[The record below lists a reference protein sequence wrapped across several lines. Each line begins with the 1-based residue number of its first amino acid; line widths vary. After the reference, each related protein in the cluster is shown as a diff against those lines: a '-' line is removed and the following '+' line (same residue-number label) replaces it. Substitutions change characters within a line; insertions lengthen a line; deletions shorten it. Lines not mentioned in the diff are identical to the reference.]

1 MPRPREST
9 NVFPK
14 ALCQAPATVP
24 HAYVSGEGAR
34 RDVRKGPSSPPR
46 DSSPEARGARVQGC
60 GGQLD
65 RGLCSP
71 GFGLGPDS
79 AGCSLPGV
87 VGEGRRERVGLA
99 EFGIGRPDLGRSPRV
114 PVRTQNFL
122 RLPAWSLGKA
132 SEPKLNLW
140 PLWSCF
146 LLHLE
151 SPRCEYRSVLA
162 PPLRGPLLSVE
173 TSSKLSWVPNPVT
186 LGLQGQAI
194 HQTEDA
200 NLEGGK

>member
-1 MPRPREST
+1 MSFQRPTPRPCHCPSHTCEWRGSPER
-9 NVFPK
+9 
-14 ALCQAPATVP
+14 CQ
-24 HAYVSGEGAR
+24 
-34 RDVRKGPSSPPR
+34 KGPSQPSC

-71 GFGLGPDS
+71 GLGLGPDS
-79 AGCSLPGV
+79 AGCGLPGV
-87 VGEGRRERVGLA
+87 VGEGR
-99 EFGIGRPDLGRSPRV
+99 GRGWGWWSWRQLPDLGRSPRV

-122 RLPAWSLGKA
+122 RLPAWSLREA
-132 SEPKLNLW
+132 PEPKLSLW

-151 SPRCEYRSVLA
+151 SPQCEYWSVLA
-162 PPLRGPLLSVE
+162 PPLRGPLPSVGA
-173 TSSKLSWVPNPVT
+173 SSKLSWVPSPVA

-200 NLEGGK
+200 SLEGGE